1 MPHFFVPGRG
11 PQNQNQSH
19 EKGYTSNY
27 QGGEDGF
34 LDADSSSLTPVNNSG
49 TKRIA
54 QLADIDDS
62 LEFQYET
69 QKLLN
74 SIHKRHQI
82 ATQVAQNNKGN

>member
-1 MPHFFVPGRG
+1 
-11 PQNQNQSH
+11 
-19 EKGYTSNY
+19 
-27 QGGEDGF
+27 

-82 ATQVAQNNKGN
+82 ATQVA